1 MIVILTAS
9 NHNVKKKMEKY
20 KKHTV
25 VRLPALDTNT
35 SMHGYACIFRL
46 NIVANLMN
54 HVSKTLKKT

>member
-9 NHNVKKKMEKY
+9 NHNVKKMEKY